1 MENFVDDIDPKYMDI
16 YDDSKCGLFEFTNEV
31 KAVQVGY
38 LGWIKIPTG
47 EDQLRIYEELVKN
60 QTDIAMKWP
69 KCDVI
74 YSSKMVWRAKKVDWL
89 NVPIRLLAYG
99 CKYFISY

>member
-1 MENFVDDIDPKYMDI
+1 MDNFFDDIDGKRMDI
-16 YDDSKCGLFEFTNEV
+16 YDDSKCGLFEFTNDE

-47 EDQLRIYEELVKN
+47 ENELCIYEELVKN
-60 QTDIAMKWP
+60 KTDIVMKWP

-74 YSSKMVWRAKKVDWL
+74 YS
-89 NVPIRLLAYG
+89 
-99 CKYFISY
+99 